1 MEKIRLFFK
10 ESYEE
15 LKKVTWLSRKEV
27 MGSTIVIIVLV
38 AIIAVYISLV
48 DFVFTR
54 FISWIL

>member
-1 MEKIRLFFK
+1 MEKITLFFK

-27 MGSTIVIIVLV
+27 MGSTLVIIVLV
-38 AIIAVYISLV
+38 AIISVYISLV